1 MGKNR
6 ACNLR
11 LFGSHNRLARFTVAC
26 VIGVVLLSGRLSDLL
41 GARPSLPIGEY
52 VRQFEARYSG
62 VETLQA
68 DFTQTYYSWG
78 RTRVESGFV
87 SLARGGK
94 MRWVYQKPE
103 EKLFVSDGRQ
113 ICFYVPG
120 EKQVTIS
127 SARDAGEAR
136 VPLDLLLSRLR
147 LSKVFSRVEFAGQAL
162 EADRGDD
169 VIRGYPRL
177 LYKRDY
183 RSVLIE
189 LTPQFDV
196 RRLVVFYPDNSTMQF
211 AFTRIERNKTL
222 DSSLFVFSPPPGTEV
237 IHR

>member
-6 ACNLR
+6 VCNLQP
-11 LFGSHNRLARFTVAC
+11 FGSRNQLARFALPC
-26 VIGVVLLSGRLSDLL
+26 VIGVLLLSGRLSDLL
-41 GARPSLPIGEY
+41 VARASLSIGEY
-52 VRQFEARYSG
+52 VHQFEARYSG
-62 VETLQA
+62 VKTLQA
-68 DFTQTYYSWG
+68 DFTQTYYALG
-78 RTRVESGFV
+78 RTRVESGSV
-87 SLARGGK
+87 ILARGGK

-103 EKLFVSDGRQ
+103 EKFFVSNGKQ
-113 ICFYVPG
+113 LFFYVPG

-127 SARDAGEAR
+127 SMRDAGEAR
-136 VPLDLLLSRLR
+136 VPLDLLLSHLQ

-162 EADRGDD
+162 EADRGDN

-211 AFTRIERNKTL
+211 AFTKIERNKPL

-237 IHR
+237 IHQ